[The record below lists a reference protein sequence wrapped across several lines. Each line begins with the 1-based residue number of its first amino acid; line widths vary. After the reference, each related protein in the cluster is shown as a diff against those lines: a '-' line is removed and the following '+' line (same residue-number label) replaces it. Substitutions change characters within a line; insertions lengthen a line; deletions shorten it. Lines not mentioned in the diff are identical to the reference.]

1 MKKIKIQ
8 MKKLKEEKIC
18 QQNLSKWNIQL
29 KSWIKNLNKRL
40 MTNSL

>member
-18 QQNLSKWNIQL
+18 QQNLFKWNIQL
-29 KSWIKNLNKRL
+29 KNWIKNLNKKL
-40 MTNSL
+40 MINLL